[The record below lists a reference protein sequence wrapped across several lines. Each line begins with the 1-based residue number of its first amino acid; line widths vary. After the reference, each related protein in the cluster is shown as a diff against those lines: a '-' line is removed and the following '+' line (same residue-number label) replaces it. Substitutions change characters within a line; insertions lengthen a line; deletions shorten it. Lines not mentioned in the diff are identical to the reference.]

1 MQSAIQN
8 DEDNLRGSLW
18 MIAAMAGFA
27 IEDSLLKIATQTMP
41 VSQVLVM
48 FGLIGAGVF
57 FILARMQHTPIFTK
71 DALSAAM
78 RLRVIFEFTG
88 RLFYILALAMTSLS
102 GTTVILQATPLVVV
116 GGAALF
122 MGEPVGWRRW
132 TAICLGLIGVVIVLR
147 PSSDDFSVLSILA
160 VVGMLG
166 FAGRDLASR
175 AAPVSLTP
183 AVLGIY
189 GFLTLVLAGACYGL
203 WEGKAYV
210 RTDLQT
216 SGLLILSV
224 AVGVFAYTSLMT
236 AMRTGQV
243 SMVTP
248 FRYIRL
254 IFGIGLGVLV
264 FGEPLDAPMIWGS
277 MTIVGAGLFLLM
289 RSEKRR

>member
-1 MQSAIQN
+1 MQSAIQI
-8 DEDNLRGSLW
+8 DKDNLRGSLW

-48 FGLIGAGVF
+48 FGLMGAGVF

-71 DALSAAM
+71 DALSAAL

-183 AVLGIY
+183 SVLGIY
-189 GFLTLVLAGACYGL
+189 GFLTLVLAGACYGIS
-203 WEGKAYV
+203 EGKAYV

>member
-1 MQSAIQN
+1 MQSAIQI
-8 DEDNLRGSLW
+8 DKDNLRGSLW

-48 FGLIGAGVF
+48 FGLMGAGVF

-147 PSSDDFSVLSILA
+147 PSSDDFSALSILA

-183 AVLGIY
+183 SVLGIY

-203 WEGKAYV
+203 WEGKAHV

-243 SMVTP
+243 SMVAP

>member
-1 MQSAIQN
+1 MQSAIQI
-8 DEDNLRGSLW
+8 DKDNLRGSLW

-48 FGLIGAGVF
+48 FGLMGAGVF

-147 PSSDDFSVLSILA
+147 PSSDDFSALSILA

-189 GFLTLVLAGACYGL
+189 GFLTLVLAGTCYGL